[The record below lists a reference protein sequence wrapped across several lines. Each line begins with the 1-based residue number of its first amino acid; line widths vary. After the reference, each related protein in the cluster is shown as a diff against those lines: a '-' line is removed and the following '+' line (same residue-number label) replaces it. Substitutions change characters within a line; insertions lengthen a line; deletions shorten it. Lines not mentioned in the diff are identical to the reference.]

1 MEGKEEGTMSGDD
14 LRITTAHLGDLAV
27 KQARAAAD
35 IRSATMLAEG
45 ADAAVRSTHGN
56 IASASASALTAV
68 LAARR
73 SAGSK
78 MAAISD
84 DLCDKLTQAAK
95 RYDRADDAMSGTLRT
110 QMQAGQT

>member
-1 MEGKEEGTMSGDD
+1 MSGDD
-14 LRITTAHLGDLAV
+14 LRIKTAHLGNLAV
-27 KQARAAAD
+27 KQARAAVD

-45 ADAAVRSTHGN
+45 AEAAVSSTHGN

-84 DLCDKLTQAAK
+84 DLCDKLAQAAK
-95 RYDRADDAMSGTLRT
+95 RYDQADEAMSGTLRT